1 MCCDES
7 RDALQYRQPQPMTI
21 VTQVNSRHEMSSTKI
36 MKLRFVMFTLSK
48 KYKACRL
55 QLNFTLSQKRT
66 QRTAREKNFL
76 REKQAGNSL
85 HGILVH
91 NV

>member
-48 KYKACRL
+48 KY
-55 QLNFTLSQKRT
+55 
-66 QRTAREKNFL
+66 
-76 REKQAGNSL
+76 
-85 HGILVH
+85 
-91 NV
+91 